1 MLFIKKK
8 NEKYLEIGPGFRL
21 DYGLIFLNKIQFESE
36 INRNNIYIHIYLLRN
51 KNKIKQMREHQPNTY
66 THQQKYFS

>member
-36 INRNNIYIHIYLLRN
+36 INRNNIYTYIP
-51 KNKIKQMREHQPNTY
+51 IKKQEQN
-66 THQQKYFS
+66 